1 MVKKDVLN
9 VSVVQ
14 ANLHWENTEANLAMF
29 DDMLAAAPASD
40 MFILPEMFTTGF
52 SMKPEKFATETFERG
67 LEWMKTTAAK
77 TNAAI
82 IGSIMAPDQG
92 GYFNRLLF
100 VKPDGTYSQYDKKHL
115 FGLGSE
121 TEHYKAGEQLLLV
134 DYLGWKICPL
144 ICYDL
149 RFPVWSR
156 NTHNY
161 DVLIYVAN
169 WPQRRAH
176 HWRTLLPA
184 RAVENQTYVL
194 ASNRVGTDGNNF
206 EHSGDS
212 MIIDF
217 NGSIIQEAV
226 NEPKILS
233 HQLSKAELL
242 NFRAALPFLADAD
255 KFRL

>member
-1 MVKKDVLN
+1 MVKKDILN

-14 ANLHWENTEANLAMF
+14 ADLHWENTEANLAMF
-29 DDMLAAAPASD
+29 DDMLAKAAATD
-40 MFILPEMFTTGF
+40 LFILPEMFTTGF
-52 SMKPEKFATETFERG
+52 SMKPEKFAAETFERG

-161 DVLIYVAN
+161 DILVYVAN

-194 ASNRVGTDGNNF
+194 ASNRIGNDGNSLA
-206 EHSGDS
+206 HSGDS
-212 MIIDF
+212 MIVDF
-217 NGSIIQEAV
+217 NGSIVEDAV
-226 NEPKILS
+226 TESKIIT
-233 HQLSKAELL
+233 HQLSKPELL
-242 NFRAALPFLADAD
+242 KFRAALPFLTDAD
-255 KFRL
+255 KFRI

>member
-52 SMKPEKFATETFERG
+52 SMKPEKFAAETFERG
-67 LEWMKTTAAK
+67 VEWMKGIAAK
-77 TNAAI
+77 KNAAI
-82 IGSIMAPDQG
+82 VGSLMAPDRS

-100 VKPDGTYSQYDKKHL
+100 VKPDGTYSQYNKKHL

-121 TEHYKAGEQLLLV
+121 TEHYKAGDQLLLV

-194 ASNRVGTDGNNF
+194 ASNRIGTDGNNF

-217 NGSIIQEAV
+217 NGSIIHEAV

-242 NFRAALPFLADAD
+242 NYRAALPFLADAD

>member
-1 MVKKDVLN
+1 MVKKDILN

-29 DDMLAAAPASD
+29 DDILNAASPTD
-40 MFILPEMFTTGF
+40 LFVLPEMFTTGF
-52 SMKPEKFATETFERG
+52 SMKPEKFAAETFERG
-67 LEWMKTTAAK
+67 FEWMKTTAAAK
-77 TNAAI
+77 NAAI
-82 IGSIMAPDQG
+82 IGSLMASDRG

-121 TEHYKAGEQLLLV
+121 TEHYKAGSQLLLV

-156 NTHNY
+156 NIHNY
-161 DVLIYVAN
+161 DILVYVAN
-169 WPQRRAH
+169 WPERRAN

-184 RAVENQTYVL
+184 RAVENQAYVL
-194 ASNRVGTDGNNF
+194 ASNRIGSDGNNTT
-206 EHSGDS
+206 HTGNS
-212 MIIDF
+212 MVIDF
-217 NGSIIQEAV
+217 NGSIIDEAV
-226 NEPKILS
+226 NEPKILT
-233 HQLSKAELL
+233 HQLSKSELQK
-242 NFRAALPFLADAD
+242 FRTALPFLADAD
-255 KFRL
+255 KFRI

>member
-1 MVKKDVLN
+1 MVKKDILN

-29 DDMLAAAPASD
+29 DDILNAASPTD
-40 MFILPEMFTTGF
+40 LFVLPEMFTTGF
-52 SMKPEKFATETFERG
+52 SMKPEKFAAETFKRG
-67 LEWMKTTAAK
+67 FEWMKTTAAAK
-77 TNAAI
+77 NAAI
-82 IGSIMAPDQG
+82 IGSLMAPDRG

-121 TEHYKAGEQLLLV
+121 TEHYKAGSQLLLV

-161 DVLIYVAN
+161 DILVYVAN
-169 WPQRRAH
+169 WPERRAN

-184 RAVENQTYVL
+184 RAVENQAYVL
-194 ASNRVGTDGNNF
+194 ASNRVGSDGNNTT
-206 EHSGDS
+206 HTGNS
-212 MIIDF
+212 MVIDF
-217 NGSIIQEAV
+217 NGSIIDEAV
-226 NEPKILS
+226 NESKILT
-233 HQLSKAELL
+233 HQLSKSELQK
-242 NFRAALPFLADAD
+242 FRTALPFLADAD
-255 KFRL
+255 KFRI

>member
-1 MVKKDVLN
+1 MVKKDILN

-14 ANLHWENTEANLAMF
+14 ADLHWENTEANLAMF
-29 DDMLAAAPASD
+29 DDMLATAAPSD
-40 MFILPEMFTTGF
+40 LFILPEMFTTGF

-67 LEWMKTTAAK
+67 LEWMKATAAK
-77 TNAAI
+77 KNAAI
-82 IGSIMAPDQG
+82 IGSLMAPDKG

-100 VKPDGTYSQYDKKHL
+100 VKPDGEYCSYDKRHL

-121 TEHYKAGEQLLLV
+121 TEHYKAGDQLLLV

-161 DVLIYVAN
+161 DILVYVAN

-194 ASNRVGTDGNNF
+194 ACNRIGNDGNNLA
-206 EHSGDS
+206 HSGDS

-217 NGSIIQEAV
+217 NGSIVEDVI
-226 NEPKILS
+226 NESKIIT
-233 HQLSKAELL
+233 HQLSKSELL
-242 NFRAALPFLADAD
+242 KFRASLPFLTDAD
-255 KFRL
+255 KFRI

>member
-1 MVKKDVLN
+1 M
-9 VSVVQ
+9 Q

-29 DDMLAAAPASD
+29 GDMLETAAPSD
-40 MFILPEMFTTGF
+40 LFILPEMFTTGF
-52 SMKPEKFATETFERG
+52 SMRPETLAAETFERG
-67 LEWMKTTAAK
+67 LEWMKSTAAK
-77 TNAAI
+77 KNAAL
-82 IGSIMAPDQG
+82 IGSIMAPDRG

-100 VKPDGTYSQYDKKHL
+100 VKPDGTYHQYDKKHL

-121 TEHYKAGEQLLLV
+121 TEHYTAGNQLLLI
-134 DYLGWKICPL
+134 DYMGWKICPL

-161 DVLIYVAN
+161 DILVYVAN
-169 WPQRRAH
+169 WPLRRAH

-194 ASNRVGTDGNNF
+194 ACNRIGADGNSL

-217 NGSIIQEAV
+217 NGSIVEEAI
-226 NEPKILS
+226 NEPKILT
-233 HQLSKAELL
+233 HQLSKSELL
-242 NFRAALPFLADAD
+242 KFRTALPFLADAD